1 MKPLQKIGTFIR
13 PYLLY
18 LLGALLALL
27 GVTAAQLAIPTII
40 GQVIDVGLEAG
51 DVSYMLNAA
60 LLILGIGVVRAL
72 IAFVQRYLSEIVSI
86 RVAYDVRNKLFRHI
100 QHLSFSF
107 HDHNQTGQLMSRC
120 TEDIRAIQQFIG
132 TGIIELTQI
141 TLIIIGTIALMILE
155 SPKLTLIA
163 LAPLIPLLFITADFG
178 GRVSQMFYAIEKALG
193 DLSSRL
199 QENVTGV
206 QVVRAFTREIHEMDR
221 FDRSNKELYAARL
234 HVINEW
240 SKIMPTTNLLIA
252 VGTIMILWF
261 GGQMVIDGQLT
272 VGQIVQ
278 FNAYMLLIAS
288 PAQQLTWHV
297 NAAGEAAAGSRR
309 IFEILDREPI
319 IQSPPQPKSLENL
332 SGKVEY
338 KNVSFTYQG
347 EDEPALI
354 DVNFTAEPN
363 QTIALIGATGSGK
376 TSLINLLPRF
386 YDVTDG
392 EVLVDGT
399 DVRQFDVQLLRRHIG
414 IVLQT
419 SLLFSSTIR
428 ENIAFGV
435 PDASEEQIIT
445 AAKAAQAH
453 EFITSF
459 PENYD
464 TIVGERGITL
474 SGGQRQRVAIA
485 RALLINPRFLILD
498 DSTSSVDTETEHL
511 IQQALDNLMKDRTTF
526 IIAQRLSSVRDA
538 DLILVLDQGRIA
550 ERGTHSELVLMDG
563 LYKEIYDL
571 QLTQHDQA
579 QADIREADQERG

>member
-1 MKPLQKIGTFIR
+1 MKPLLKIGTFIR
-13 PYLLY
+13 PYLPY

-51 DVSYMLNAA
+51 DASYMLNAA
-60 LLILGIGVVRAL
+60 LLILGIGAGRAL

-86 RVAYDVRNKLFRHI
+86 NVAYDVRNKLFHHI
-100 QHLSFSF
+100 QQLSFSF

-141 TLIIIGTIALMILE
+141 TLIIIGTIVLMILE

-178 GRVSQMFYAIEKALG
+178 GRVSQLFYAIEKALG

-206 QVVRAFTREIHEMDR
+206 QVVRAFTREGHEMDR
-221 FDRSNKELYAARL
+221 FDISNKELYAARL

-252 VGTIMILWF
+252 IGTILILWF
-261 GGQMVIDGQLT
+261 GGQMVIDGELT
-272 VGQIVQ
+272 IGQIVQ

-309 IFEILDREPI
+309 IFEILDREPV
-319 IQSPPQPKSLENL
+319 IQSPVQSKSLENL
-332 SGKVEY
+332 SGRVEY

-347 EDEPALI
+347 EEEPALI
-354 DVNFTAEPN
+354 DVNFTAKPN

-386 YDVTDG
+386 YDVTEG
-392 EVLVDGT
+392 EVLIDGM
-399 DVRQFDVQLLRRHIG
+399 DVRAFDVQMLRRQIG

-419 SLLFSSTIR
+419 SLLFSATIQ

-435 PDASEEQIIT
+435 PGASENQIIA

-453 EFITSF
+453 DFITSF
-459 PENYD
+459 PEGYD
-464 TIVGERGITL
+464 TVVGERGITL

-538 DLILVLDQGRIA
+538 DLILVLDHGRIA
-550 ERGTHSELVLMDG
+550 ERGTHNELIQIDG

-579 QADIREADQERG
+579 QADIQAADREGE